1 MALNIGI
8 LPHLLGAAANNLNNN
23 NFNNNNNNNNGL
35 SRNAGGGGSSNNGA
49 NPMNSVRDR
58 LFHALFV
65 RVALAYATAVP
76 PSVRTLFE
84 YITLLKALLSFFI
97 LAYIHAAFIRTPI
110 NCLEHVCHQWPQDGI
125 LRIEILHDT
134 AATAEPYTVEQSYL
148 KEQRLQRL
156 GQLPAQPQV
165 RASSRGTEK
174 VISTPPLA
182 DASNST
188 SENELDDPVAGV
200 LESSVSSN
208 PDMVDDS
215 DDVSEVDEAL
225 PLLGGGRHLKGVK
238 GGGSQFVYHDA
249 LSNGSQATLQNIDG
263 NGYPQPLQEPVSEL
277 EMLARAVWPQDE
289 YIVEYS
295 LEYGLLRLSPATR
308 QKLNISVK
316 IVTLDP
322 AKDSCFGDWFS
333 RLLLDGFLGYD
344 DVLMASL
351 KNLAEREDN
360 KGYVRNV
367 VTGEHYRFIS
377 MWTSRTSYIA
387 AAFIMLIFTLSISM
401 LLRYSHHQ
409 IFVFI
414 VELLHMLEF
423 NSTINFP
430 AGPLL
435 TVILALVGMETIMS
449 EFFNDTTTA
458 FYIILI
464 VWVADQY
471 DAICCH
477 TAITK
482 RHWLRFFYLY
492 HFAFYAYDYRFNGQ
506 YSGLA
511 LLTSWF
517 FIQHSMIYFFHHYEL
532 PSILQRSGLEQGEAG
547 RADAATQATGAES
560 STTAAGGGGGSPPTA
575 AASQLNQRGGPFHST
590 TVRLNGHGGIAVQQS
605 GDAPRVAFIRT
616 VYIGNL
622 LNAATLGAAAA
633 SQSPNQQQSQQQ
645 QQQQSQLQQ
654 AQQSANDGSGSEGT
668 NVRNGEDISNGCTTT
683 TDTASEVIETSGDT
697 TEDSPKLTNGGDR
710 VSKERKES
718 TSSSCEDLK
727 GEADDAVSRNDGTP
741 APEQQ
746 PQPEVL
752 PSQDGAAP
760 SSDNSTAPSPNDST
774 A

>member
-215 DDVSEVDEAL
+215 DDVSE
-225 PLLGGGRHLKGVK
+225 
-238 GGGSQFVYHDA
+238 
-249 LSNGSQATLQNIDG
+249 
-263 NGYPQPLQEPVSEL
+263 PLQEPVSEL

-697 TEDSPKLTNGGDR
+697 TEDSPKLTNGG
-710 VSKERKES
+710 
-718 TSSSCEDLK
+718 
-727 GEADDAVSRNDGTP
+727 
-741 APEQQ
+741 
-746 PQPEVL
+746 
-752 PSQDGAAP
+752 
-760 SSDNSTAPSPNDST
+760 
-774 A
+774 